1 MISLGYK
8 VNEIQRKS
16 IKKIIFYRM
25 NKKKFVSLPSENLYK
40 QHLNMKDFF
49 KYTLAT
55 IVGIVI
61 LSVIAGI
68 MFMITIAGI
77 VASSS
82 ASTKAEKN
90 SVFVLKLDGTISE
103 RAEDG
108 GPLSALLGQV
118 DMEAM
123 GLDDII
129 SAIRKAKDNE
139 NISGIYIEGGAATFD
154 SPATAQQ
161 VRDALKDFK
170 ESGKWIMAYA
180 DHYMQSA
187 YYVCS
192 VADSVLLN
200 KTGMVD
206 FKGLGGKGYYL
217 TGLYEKVGVKYQATR
232 VGKYKSAVER
242 QTRKEM
248 SAEDREQR
256 EAYLQGVWQHMLKD
270 MAESRG
276 LSTDQLN
283 QVADDSIMIFA
294 SVDDYV
300 KTGLIDGY
308 MYPDEVKNIVKQKL
322 GLDEDKDIKQLSLS
336 DMKEL
341 ATKKNDKGDKIA
353 IYYAYGEIIDEVAS
367 GFTTEHSIV
376 GQTTVNDLKE
386 LADDE
391 KVKAVVMRVN
401 SPGGSAVASEQIWR
415 AIKQLKEKKPVV
427 VSMGGLAASGG
438 YMISAP
444 ASYIV
449 AEPTTL
455 TGSIGIFG
463 LIPNASTLV
472 SDKLGVTWDGVTTNK
487 YGNYENDMIFSK
499 DNADVMKYMQTYVDR
514 GYDTFLGIVADGRG
528 MTKEEVNEIG
538 QGRVWVGTDAL
549 GLKLVDQLGS
559 LDDAV
564 SKAAELIE
572 SEEYYTATYP
582 AKTDWFDNLL
592 SSEKEKGTYLDAE
605 LKATLG
611 ELFEPVMELRRDMS
625 RNRLQARLP
634 FDAKVK

>member
-1 MISLGYK
+1 
-8 VNEIQRKS
+8 
-16 IKKIIFYRM
+16 
-25 NKKKFVSLPSENLYK
+25 
-40 QHLNMKDFF
+40 MKDFF

-68 MFMITIAGI
+68 LFMISIAGL
-77 VASSS
+77 VASGS

-90 SVFVLKLDGTISE
+90 SVFVLKMDGVVSE

-108 GPLSALLGQV
+108 GPLNAILGQA
-118 DMEAM
+118 DMESL

-129 SAIRKAKDNE
+129 SAIRKAKDDD
-139 NISGIYIEGGAATFD
+139 NIRGIYIEGGAATFD
-154 SPATAQQ
+154 APATAQQ

-170 ESGKWIMAYA
+170 ESGKWIIAYA
-180 DHYMQSA
+180 DQYMQSA
-187 YYVCS
+187 YYVSS

-200 KTGMVD
+200 KTGMID

-217 TGLYEKVGVKYQATR
+217 TGLYEKLGVKYQATR

-276 LSTDQLN
+276 LTAEQLN
-283 QVADDSIMIFA
+283 KVADDSVMVFA
-294 SVDDYV
+294 SVDDYM
-300 KTGLIDGY
+300 KAGLIDGY

-322 GLDEDKDIKQLSLS
+322 GLDEDEDIKQLTLS
-336 DMKEL
+336 DMEAL
-341 ATKKNDKGDKIA
+341 VTKKKNKGDQIA
-353 IYYAYGEIIDEVAS
+353 VYYAYGEIIDEMAS
-367 GFTTEHSIV
+367 GFMSEHNIV
-376 GQTTVNDLKE
+376 GQTTVEDLKK
-386 LADDE
+386 LADDDN
-391 KVKAVVMRVN
+391 VKAVVMRVN

-415 AIKQLKEKKPVV
+415 AVKQLKEKKPVV

-438 YMISAP
+438 YMISAA

-499 DNADVMKYMQTYVDR
+499 DNAEVMKYMQSYVDR
-514 GYDTFLGIVADGRG
+514 GYDTFLGIVAEGRG
-528 MTKEEVNEIG
+528 MTKEQVNEIG
-538 QGRVWVGTDAL
+538 QGRVWVGSDAI
-549 GLKLVDQLGS
+549 GIKLVDQLGS

-564 SKAAELIE
+564 KKAAELVE
-572 SEEYYTATYP
+572 SEEYYTADYP
-582 AKTDWFDNLL
+582 AKTDWFDSLL
-592 SSEKEKGTYLDAE
+592 STDEEKGSYLDAE

-611 ELFEPVMELRRDMS
+611 ELYEPVMELRRDMS

-634 FDAKVK
+634 FSTMMK

>member
-1 MISLGYK
+1 
-8 VNEIQRKS
+8 
-16 IKKIIFYRM
+16 
-25 NKKKFVSLPSENLYK
+25 
-40 QHLNMKDFF
+40 MKDFF

-68 MFMITIAGI
+68 LFMISIAGL
-77 VASSS
+77 VASGS

-90 SVFVLKLDGTISE
+90 SVFVLKMDGIVSE

-108 GPLSALLGQV
+108 GPLNAILGQA
-118 DMEAM
+118 DMETL

-129 SAIRKAKDNE
+129 SAIRKAKDDD
-139 NISGIYIEGGAATFD
+139 NIRGIYIEGGAATFD
-154 SPATAQQ
+154 APATAQQ

-170 ESGKWIMAYA
+170 QSGKWIIAYA
-180 DHYMQSA
+180 DQYMQSA
-187 YYVCS
+187 YYVSS

-200 KTGMVD
+200 KTGMID

-217 TGLYEKVGVKYQATR
+217 TGLYEKLGVKYQATR

-276 LSTDQLN
+276 LTAEQLN
-283 QVADDSIMIFA
+283 KVADDSVMVFA
-294 SVDDYV
+294 SVDDYM
-300 KTGLIDGY
+300 KAGLIDGY

-322 GLDEDKDIKQLSLS
+322 GLDDDEDIKQLTLS
-336 DMKEL
+336 DMEAL
-341 ATKKNDKGDKIA
+341 VTKKKNKGDQIA
-353 IYYAYGEIIDEVAS
+353 VYYAYGEIIDEMAS
-367 GFTTEHSIV
+367 GFMSEHNIV
-376 GQTTVNDLKE
+376 GQTTVEDLKK
-386 LADDE
+386 LADDDN
-391 KVKAVVMRVN
+391 VKAVVMRVN

-415 AIKQLKEKKPVV
+415 AVKQLKEKKPVV

-438 YMISAP
+438 YMISA
-444 ASYIV
+444 AANYIV

-487 YGNYENDMIFSK
+487 YGNYENDMIFAK
-499 DNADVMKYMQTYVDR
+499 DNAEVMKYMQSDVDR
-514 GYDTFLGIVADGRG
+514 GYDTFLGIVAEGRG
-528 MTKEEVNEIG
+528 MTKEQVNEIG
-538 QGRVWVGTDAL
+538 QGRVWVGSDAI
-549 GLKLVDQLGS
+549 GIKLVDQLGS

-564 SKAAELIE
+564 KKAAELVE
-572 SEEYYTATYP
+572 SEEYYTADYP
-582 AKTDWFDNLL
+582 AKTDWFDSLL
-592 SSEKEKGTYLDAE
+592 STDEEKGSYLDAE

-611 ELFEPVMELRRDMS
+611 ELYEPVMELRRDMS

-634 FDAKVK
+634 FSTMMK